1 MAEEREPEG
10 GAELRE
16 ERKVVTTL
24 FADLVGST
32 PLGERLEP
40 EEVKLVVGE
49 AVARIVLEVERFGG
63 RVKDLAGDGV
73 LAFFGAPVTYED
85 DAERA
90 VRAGLRVVD
99 EMAAYAGEVER
110 GWGVDGFG
118 VRIGIATGPVVVGAI
133 GAGARVEYAA
143 FGDTVTPPLRS
154 RRRPSPA
161 RCLPTPTR
169 GASSSRCSNGVRNRP
184 SS

>member
-90 VRAGLRVVD
+90 VRAGLRIVD

-110 GWGVDGFG
+110 
-118 VRIGIATGPVVVGAI
+118 
-133 GAGARVEYAA
+133 
-143 FGDTVTPPLRS
+143 
-154 RRRPSPA
+154 
-161 RCLPTPTR
+161 
-169 GASSSRCSNGVRNRP
+169 ASIEGSAW
-184 SS
+184 